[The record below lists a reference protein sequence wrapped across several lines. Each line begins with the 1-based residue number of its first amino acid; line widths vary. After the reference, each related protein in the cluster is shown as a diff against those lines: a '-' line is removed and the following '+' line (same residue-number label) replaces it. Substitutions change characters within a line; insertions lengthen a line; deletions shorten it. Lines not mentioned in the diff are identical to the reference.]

1 MKVRRRLMFGVLRR
15 LISEVLR
22 RLIAEVKLGNRFY
35 ERLHDLVA
43 PALDSVI
50 AMFLGKS
57 QSRPQ
62 GYFGFLVSG
71 MVAK

>member
-1 MKVRRRLMFGVLRR
+1 MFGVLRR

-22 RLIAEVKLGNRFY
+22 RLISEVKLGKRFF
-35 ERLHDLVA
+35 ERRRHDLVA

-50 AMFLGKS
+50 TMFLGKS